1 MTQPYGSGSQPPQG
15 QPYNNPQSNQ
25 PSYNPQQNPQGSYT
39 PEQNAEQNRSQT
51 PQQGQPQYG
60 QQNYPPQQ
68 QGYSGNAPV
77 ASTATTRGRP
87 NVAGLVLAVIAAVLG
102 ILSLFVFGWYR
113 DNFKSVSGGANSSS
127 NSKFSKIHDALN
139 QLQHLIDSN
148 PSAGKFISLGV
159 APIYFSWLGYLL
171 IAAAVVL
178 ALIAAL
184 PTGGAVM
191 LFKVLTA
198 IVSLAGIGL
207 TLWAIDLFSL
217 APAAQASATGG
228 TPNGYGDWIKHTSFG
243 AWAMGVAF
251 LLCLIAALIPPK
263 RVAVVQNYGQP
274 SRY

>member
-1 MTQPYGSGSQPPQG
+1 MTQPYGSGSQQPPEG
-15 QPYNNPQSNQ
+15 QPYNPQSNPPSYSQ
-25 PSYNPQQNPQGSYT
+25 SQSGPQQQSPQGSYNPQQQG
-39 PEQNAEQNRSQT
+39 Q
-51 PQQGQPQYG
+51 PQQGQPYG

-68 QGYSGNAPV
+68 NYSNTPPAT
-77 ASTATTRGRP
+77 STATTKGRP
-87 NVAGLVLAVIAAVLG
+87 NVGALVLAAIAAVLG
-102 ILSLFVFGWYR
+102 VLSLFLLDWYR
-113 DNFKSVSGGANSSS
+113 KDYSSVNGGNTASS
-127 NSKFSKIHDALN
+127 NSKFSDVHDAVSK
-139 QLQHLIDSN
+139 LQHLIDSTPN
-148 PSAGKFISLGV
+148 AKGFISFGV
-159 APIYFSWLGYLL
+159 APIYFSWLAYLL

-178 ALIAAL
+178 AIIAAL

-198 IVSLAGIGL
+198 IVALAGIGL

-217 APAAQASATGG
+217 APAAQAQTTGNV
-228 TPNGYGDWIKHTSFG
+228 PNGYGDWIKHTSFG

>member
-1 MTQPYGSGSQPPQG
+1 MTQPYGSGSQQPPEG
-15 QPYNNPQSNQ
+15 QPYNPQSNQ
-25 PSYNPQQNPQGSYT
+25 PSYNQP
-39 PEQNAEQNRSQT
+39 

-68 QGYSGNAPV
+68 GTAPV
-77 ASTATTRGRP
+77 ASTATTKGRP
-87 NVAGLVLAVIAAVLG
+87 NVGGLVFGVIAAVLG
-102 ILSLFVFGWYR
+102 ILSLFVLGWFR
-113 DNFKSVSGGANSSS
+113 DNFNSVSGGANSSS
-127 NSKFSKIHDALN
+127 GSKFSKIHDALT
-139 QLQHLIDSN
+139 QLQHVIDSN
-148 PSAGKFISLGV
+148 PSAGKLISLGV

-171 IAAAVVL
+171 IGAAVVL
-178 ALIAAL
+178 AIIAAL

-217 APAAQASATGG
+217 APAARANTTGSV
-228 TPNGYGDWIKHTSFG
+228 PNGYGDWIKHTSFG
-243 AWAMGVAF
+243 AWAMGLAF

>member
-1 MTQPYGSGSQPPQG
+1 MTQPYGSGSQQPPEG

-25 PSYNPQQNPQGSYT
+25 PSYNQ
-39 PEQNAEQNRSQT
+39 
-51 PQQGQPQYG
+51 PQQGQQPYG
-60 QQNYPPQQ
+60 QQNYPPPQQ
-68 QGYSGNAPV
+68 QGYSGGSAPV
-77 ASTATTRGRP
+77 ASSATTKGRP
-87 NVAGLVLAVIAAVLG
+87 NIGALVLAVIAAVLG

-113 DNFKSVSGGANSSS
+113 KDYSSVSGGNTASS
-127 NSKFSKIHDALN
+127 NSKFSDVHDAVAK
-139 QLQHLIDSN
+139 LQHLVDSTPN
-148 PSAGKFISLGV
+148 AKGFITFGI
-159 APIYFSWLGYLL
+159 APTYFSWLGYLL

-178 ALIAAL
+178 AIIAAL

-198 IVSLAGIGL
+198 IVALAGIGL

-217 APAAQASATGG
+217 APAAQAQTTGNV
-228 TPNGYGDWIKHTSFG
+228 PNGYGDWIKHTSFG